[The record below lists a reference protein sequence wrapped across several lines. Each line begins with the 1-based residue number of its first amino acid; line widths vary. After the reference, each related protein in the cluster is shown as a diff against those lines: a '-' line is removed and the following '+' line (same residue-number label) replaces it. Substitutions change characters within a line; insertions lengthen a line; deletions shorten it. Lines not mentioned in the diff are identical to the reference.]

1 MSTQTAD
8 NFLKEKSTLEATIL
22 EEVRFLQR
30 ELSADKCRPISMLNI
45 VSDAVY
51 NIVSAITIGERYMYY
66 SVKLKM
72 VSLKLLD
79 FYRKIYVSDLYL
91 SVYVNFDI
99 ILSLC
104 SL

>member
-66 SVKLKM
+66 LVKLKM
-72 VSLKLLD
+72 VSIKLLN

-91 SVYVNFDI
+91 SVYV
-99 ILSLC
+99 
-104 SL
+104 

>member
-91 SVYVNFDI
+91 SVYV
-99 ILSLC
+99 
-104 SL
+104 

>member
-1 MSTQTAD
+1 MKVLSQVSTQTAD

-66 SVKLKM
+66 LVKLKM
-72 VSLKLLD
+72 VSLKLLN

-91 SVYVNFDI
+91 SVYV
-99 ILSLC
+99 
-104 SL
+104 

>member
-1 MSTQTAD
+1 
-8 NFLKEKSTLEATIL
+8 
-22 EEVRFLQR
+22 
-30 ELSADKCRPISMLNI
+30 MLNI

>member
-79 FYRKIYVSDLYL
+79 FYRKIYVSDL
-91 SVYVNFDI
+91 
-99 ILSLC
+99 
-104 SL
+104 

>member
-66 SVKLKM
+66 LVKLKM
-72 VSLKLLD
+72 VSLKLLN

-91 SVYVNFDI
+91 SVYV
-99 ILSLC
+99 
-104 SL
+104 